1 MRAQRIVASF
11 STLAQYGTYF
21 FIHLFISI
29 SVSYKENKWSS
40 RKGNALFSIMKQI
53 FFIFLIMTFFIFF
66 EEGAQPV
73 LSDMYSIT
81 LTWSQFKRE
90 TRPLWRRKENDN
102 RTWNVRHKESNAEC
116 SPLSLCKTIKKN
128 IFSKDQ
134 QGIQIC

>member
-53 FFIFLIMTFFIFF
+53 FFIFLIMTFFFF
-66 EEGAQPV
+66 F
-73 LSDMYSIT
+73 L
-81 LTWSQFKRE
+81 
-90 TRPLWRRKENDN
+90 RKERN
-102 RTWNVRHKESNAEC
+102 RYFRICILLLWHEANLEERHGPYEDE
-116 SPLSLCKTIKKN
+116 KKMTT
-128 IFSKDQ
+128 
-134 QGIQIC
+134 GHEM